1 MAIKRRTGVNGSRRA
16 FLQRGFRGAGL
27 FLVGGTLWRC
37 SGDDAATTGGSGG
50 TGGQGGQGGQGGVA
64 GMGGAGGAAPSISNI
79 GNLGPLGD
87 PDANGVRLPVGF
99 TSRIVASSGQ
109 PVEGSSYTWH
119 SAPDG
124 GAVFP
129 TEDGGWIYVSN
140 CELSGGN
147 GGVGAIRFSAE
158 GAIVDA
164 YSILQGTSRNCAGGP
179 TPWGTWLS
187 CEEIGS
193 GEVFECDPFGVEP
206 AVVRPA
212 LGVCNHEA
220 VAVDP
225 VHEML
230 YLTEDRSD
238 GRLYRFVPDA
248 YPDLTSGTLEV
259 MQVVSGEVGATTW
272 LTVPDPSAA
281 STPTRDQVP
290 ESTAFAGGEGIWFHE
305 GVIYFSTKG
314 DNRVWALETTS
325 DELSLVYDA
334 ATSPTPILT
343 GVDNVVVS
351 AGGDVLV
358 AEDGGDLQIVALTP
372 DGQVLPIIQLVGHD
386 DSEITGPAF
395 DPSRQRLYFSSQRG
409 TAGSSDAGITFEVT
423 GPFFV

>member
-1 MAIKRRTGVNGSRRA
+1 MANRRRGVDGSRRA
-16 FLQRGFRGAGL
+16 FLQRSARGAGL
-27 FLVGGTLWRC
+27 FLVGGTLWHC
-37 SGDDAATTGGSGG
+37 GGDDGGTTGAGGSGGTGTGG
-50 TGGQGGQGGQGGVA
+50 TGGQGGMA
-64 GMGGAGGAAPSISNI
+64 GMGGAGGAAPTTSNI
-79 GNLGPLGD
+79 ANLGPLGD
-87 PDANGVRLPVGF
+87 PDANGVRLPAGF
-99 TSRIVASSGQ
+99 TSRIVAASGQ
-109 PVEGSSYTWH
+109 PVENSAYTWH
-119 SAPDG
+119 AAPDG
-124 GAVFP
+124 DAVFP

-140 CELSGGN
+140 AELSGGG

-158 GAIVDA
+158 GEIVDA
-164 YSILQGTSRNCAGGP
+164 YSILQGTNRNCAGGP

-187 CEEIGS
+187 CEEVSS
-193 GEVFECDPFGVEP
+193 GEVFECDPFGVE
-206 AVVRPA
+206 AGVVRPA
-212 LGVCNHEA
+212 LGVCSHEA

-230 YLTEDRSD
+230 YLTEDVSD

-248 YPDLTSGTLEV
+248 YPDLTSGTLEA

-272 LTVPDPSAA
+272 LPVPDPSAA
-281 STPTRDQVP
+281 NTPMRDQVP
-290 ESTAFAGGEGIWFHE
+290 ESTAFAGGEGIWYHE

-314 DNRVWALETTS
+314 DDRVWALETTS
-325 DELSLVYDA
+325 GDLSIVYDV
-334 ATSPTPILT
+334 ATSPMPILT

-372 DGQVLPIIQLVGHD
+372 DGQVLPVIQLVGHD
-386 DSEITGPAF
+386 GSEITGPAF

-409 TAGSSDAGITFEVT
+409 TEGSSSAGITFEVT